1 MVFYIIIALIV
12 LTIFIYLI
20 TEFIHLPKKK
30 FKKNLKLGFLIILL
44 VIVFYLMRFFP
55 GVISSIP
62 AIFLILYRWGN
73 VISFF
78 SNIFLKKKYYNTQDR
93 MSKKEALEILGLQ
106 EGASR
111 EQIISSH
118 QNLVKKNHPDL
129 GGSDWVTKKLNQ
141 ARDILLG

>member
-1 MVFYIIIALIV
+1 MVFYIVIALIV

-78 SNIFLKKKYYNTQDR
+78 SNIFLKKKNNNIHDK

-106 EGASR
+106 EDASR
-111 EQIISSH
+111 EQIIKSH
-118 QNLVKKNHPDL
+118 QKLVKKNHPDL

>member
-20 TEFIHLPKKK
+20 TEFIQLPKKK

-55 GVISSIP
+55 GVISSLP

-78 SNIFLKKKYYNTQDR
+78 SNIFLKKKYYNTQDK

-111 EQIISSH
+111 EHIISSH

>member
-1 MVFYIIIALIV
+1 
-12 LTIFIYLI
+12 
-20 TEFIHLPKKK
+20 
-30 FKKNLKLGFLIILL
+30 
-44 VIVFYLMRFFP
+44 MRFFP

-78 SNIFLKKKYYNTQDR
+78 SNIFLKKKYYNTQDK

>member
-1 MVFYIIIALIV
+1 MVFYIIVALVV

>member
-1 MVFYIIIALIV
+1 MVFYIIVALIV

-44 VIVFYLMRFFP
+44 VIVFYLTRFFP

-78 SNIFLKKKYYNTQDR
+78 SNIFLKKKNNNTHDK

-111 EQIISSH
+111 EQIIKSH
-118 QNLVKKNHPDL
+118 QKLVKKNHPDL

>member
-78 SNIFLKKKYYNTQDR
+78 SNIFLKK
-93 MSKKEALEILGLQ
+93 S
-106 EGASR
+106 
-111 EQIISSH
+111 IIT
-118 QNLVKKNHPDL
+118 LKI
-129 GGSDWVTKKLNQ
+129 G
-141 ARDILLG
+141 

>member
-78 SNIFLKKKYYNTQDR
+78 SNIFLKKKNNNIQDK
-93 MSKKEALEILGLQ
+93 MSKKEALEILGLR
-106 EGASR
+106 EGASK

>member
-44 VIVFYLMRFFP
+44 AIVFFLMRFFP

-78 SNIFLKKKYYNTQDR
+78 SNIFLKKKNNNIQDK
-93 MSKKEALEILGLQ
+93 MSKKEALEILGLR
-106 EGASR
+106 EGASK

>member
-1 MVFYIIIALIV
+1 MVFYIVIALIV

-44 VIVFYLMRFFP
+44 AIVFYLMRFFP

-78 SNIFLKKKYYNTQDR
+78 SNIFLKKKYNNTQDK
-93 MSKKEALEILGLQ
+93 MTKKEALEILGLR

>member
-12 LTIFIYLI
+12 LTVFIYLI

-78 SNIFLKKKYYNTQDR
+78 SNIFLKKKYYNTQDK

>member
-1 MVFYIIIALIV
+1 
-12 LTIFIYLI
+12 
-20 TEFIHLPKKK
+20 
-30 FKKNLKLGFLIILL
+30 
-44 VIVFYLMRFFP
+44 
-55 GVISSIP
+55 
-62 AIFLILYRWGN
+62 
-73 VISFF
+73 
-78 SNIFLKKKYYNTQDR
+78 

>member
-44 VIVFYLMRFFP
+44 AIVFYLMRFFP

-78 SNIFLKKKYYNTQDR
+78 SNIFLKKKYNTQDK
-93 MSKKEALEILGLQ
+93 MTKKEALEILGLQ

>member
-78 SNIFLKKKYYNTQDR
+78 SNIFLKKKYYNTQDK

-111 EQIISSH
+111 EQILSSH

>member
-44 VIVFYLMRFFP
+44 VIVFYLTRFFP

-78 SNIFLKKKYYNTQDR
+78 SNIFLKKKYYNTQDK

>member
-93 MSKKEALEILGLQ
+93 MSKKEALEILGLR
-106 EGASR
+106 EGASK

>member
-78 SNIFLKKKYYNTQDR
+78 SNIFLKKKYYNTQDK

-111 EQIISSH
+111 EQIISSQ

>member
-55 GVISSIP
+55 GVISSIR

-78 SNIFLKKKYYNTQDR
+78 SNIFLKKKYYNTQDK

>member
-44 VIVFYLMRFFP
+44 AIVFFLMRFFP

-78 SNIFLKKKYYNTQDR
+78 SNIFLKKKNNNIQDK

>member
-1 MVFYIIIALIV
+1 
-12 LTIFIYLI
+12 
-20 TEFIHLPKKK
+20 
-30 FKKNLKLGFLIILL
+30 
-44 VIVFYLMRFFP
+44 MRFFP

-78 SNIFLKKKYYNTQDR
+78 TNIFFKKKNYGSSKDK
-93 MSKKEALEILGLQ
+93 MSKKEALEILGLE

-111 EQIISSH
+111 EEIISSH
-118 QNLVKKNHPDL
+118 QNLVKKNHPDS

>member
-111 EQIISSH
+111 EQIIRSH

>member
-1 MVFYIIIALIV
+1 MVFYIIVALIV

-44 VIVFYLMRFFP
+44 VIVFYLTRFFP

-78 SNIFLKKKYYNTQDR
+78 SNIFLKKKNNNTQDK
-93 MSKKEALEILGLQ
+93 MSKKEALEILGLH

-111 EQIISSH
+111 EQIIKSH
-118 QNLVKKNHPDL
+118 QKLVKKNHPDL

>member
-1 MVFYIIIALIV
+1 MVFYNIIALIV

-78 SNIFLKKKYYNTQDR
+78 SNIFLKKKYNTQDK
-93 MSKKEALEILGLQ
+93 MTKKEALEILGLQ

-129 GGSDWVTKKLNQ
+129 GGSDCVTKKLNQ